1 MMHVVARDDLAGK
14 RESESELVE
23 HGREPELGGLGVGIE
38 AKGTVE
44 HVWRSAGDSM
54 HPRVERETW
63 GQADF
68 GGVAV
73 GQTRRRTWVVRRGGR
88 QDSSACGSRTGSRRT
103 FSRTG
108 SRGRPEPDRGCA
120 CARRRVRAR
129 LQVTYVQGKVSVG
142 HDNRHLDIGTFVLS

>member
-88 QDSSACGSRTGSRRT
+88 QDSSACGLLPKGAATSAKKALIFRPQVAGPERR
-103 FSRTG
+103 
-108 SRGRPEPDRGCA
+108 
-120 CARRRVRAR
+120 
-129 LQVTYVQGKVSVG
+129 
-142 HDNRHLDIGTFVLS
+142 